1 MKAAPFDYVRPT
13 RLEDV
18 ISELEDGQSR
28 GFAKVLAGGQSL
40 MPVLAMRLSRPNV
53 LVDIMVVEELK
64 QISREREYLRIGAGV
79 RQRRVEKEM
88 AEGVPLLRLALPWV
102 GHREI
107 RSRGT
112 ICGSIAH
119 GDPAAELPAVAQC
132 LGAQIE
138 IDGPEGHRTVSAKE
152 FFTGAMANVTGPSEV
167 VSGVRFPLS
176 RSGET
181 FGFAEIARRQGDF
194 ALAGVAV
201 RVRVREGRVEEA
213 VVSAFGISDRPQ
225 TRDLAQEL
233 RRATEGMSSTG
244 QNKSARRL
252 FRDLMAS
259 YATEVVTTADEP
271 NAARAY
277 RRQLVQTI
285 GARELSRCYFEALEE
300 TV

>member
-1 MKAAPFDYVRPT
+1 
-13 RLEDV
+13 
-18 ISELEDGQSR
+18 
-28 GFAKVLAGGQSL
+28 
-40 MPVLAMRLSRPNV
+40 
-53 LVDIMVVEELK
+53 
-64 QISREREYLRIGAGV
+64 
-79 RQRRVEKEM
+79 
-88 AEGVPLLRLALPWV
+88 
-102 GHREI
+102 
-107 RSRGT
+107 
-112 ICGSIAH
+112 
-119 GDPAAELPAVAQC
+119 LPAVAQC

-201 RVRVREGRVEEA
+201 RLRVREGRVEEA